1 MGLLSSLFSAK
12 PKTTKMRVAGLAA
25 STIDY
30 VINESGIN
38 VLISGSLALDKNLSP
53 SFRSGRIQ
61 SGGDIIAVVAIADLD
76 ESEVFKT
83 FAKTDISDAFLLE
96 PFVDQLVYA
105 ALRQFEGQSSSFA
118 ALPTT

>member
-76 ESEVFKT
+76 E
-83 FAKTDISDAFLLE
+83 
-96 PFVDQLVYA
+96 
-105 ALRQFEGQSSSFA
+105 
-118 ALPTT
+118 